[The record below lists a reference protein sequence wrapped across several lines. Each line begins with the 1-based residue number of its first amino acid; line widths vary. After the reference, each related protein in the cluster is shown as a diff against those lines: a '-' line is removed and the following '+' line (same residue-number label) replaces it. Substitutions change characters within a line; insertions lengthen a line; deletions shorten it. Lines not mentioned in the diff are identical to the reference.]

1 MLKWSKNSVGRD
13 DMNDDDVMAVQ
24 TTNDIDAVVMRL

>member
-1 MLKWSKNSVGRD
+1 MLKWSKNSVGHD
-13 DMNDDDVMAVQ
+13 DMNDDVMAVQ